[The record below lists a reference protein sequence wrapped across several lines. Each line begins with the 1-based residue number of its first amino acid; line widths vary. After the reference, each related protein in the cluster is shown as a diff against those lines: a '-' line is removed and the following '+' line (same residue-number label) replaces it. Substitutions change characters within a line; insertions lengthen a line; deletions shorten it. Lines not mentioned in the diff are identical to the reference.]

1 MRKSLIIYFSLF
13 IIIIAGFKTFLFN
26 NPPNSPEEVVRT
38 FIDAFKDG
46 KSSKES
52 DLFISDEEKIEIFGK
67 TKEEWGKIEKEIR
80 KELEEMKYPLTVYEI
95 YQRSSEGEKREITAE
110 IGEPT
115 PLMFWD
121 FTLVKEG
128 NWFRGYKWK
137 IMKIESSDMEE
148 LIAIKEI
155 FGEVNEG
162 LWYAFRGKNLKNTA
176 KIGTEVDLEGVT
188 IKISKPEEWTGDSLY
203 KPKKFNKFV
212 TFEVELENKS
222 KEIKSYHGDFTL
234 VDSYGNSYHSVTGGR
249 KPSIDA
255 FLPSSHLP
263 PSAKERGYVTFEI
276 PKNSRPIAILYE
288 GDIGE
293 AIFKIE
299 KSL

>member
-1 MRKSLIIYFSLF
+1 MRKSLIYFSLF
-13 IIIIAGFKTFLFN
+13 IIIVSGFFLKTFLFN
-26 NPPNSPEEVVRT
+26 NPPNSPEEIVRT

-46 KSSKES
+46 KSSKF
-52 DLFISDEEKIEIFGK
+52 DLFVSDEEKIEIFGK

-80 KELEEMKYPLTVYEI
+80 KELEEMKYPLTVEI
-95 YQRSSEGEKREITAE
+95 HQRSSEGKKRKITAM
-110 IGEPT
+110 IGD
-115 PLMFWD
+115 LMFWD

-162 LWYAFRGKNLKNTA
+162 LWYAFRGKDLKNIA

-188 IKISKPEEWTGDSLY
+188 IKISKPEEWAGDWLY
-203 KPKKFNKFV
+203 KPKEFNKFL

-234 VDSYGNSYHSVTGGR
+234 IDSYGNSYHSVTSSR
-249 KPSIDA
+249 KPSLDS
-255 FLPSSHLP
+255 FFPSSHLP
-263 PSAKERGYVTFEI
+263 PSGRKRGYVTFEI

-293 AIFKIE
+293 VIFKIE
-299 KSL
+299 K